1 MIKVEV
7 KASKKYDILIDGGLL
22 DRIGKL
28 SAPFMKT
35 KKCVVVTDSNVA
47 PLYLEMVK
55 KSLENEGVNVKTFV
69 FPAGEKS
76 KNGNTYLSLLNFMA
90 EEQLCRNDMLFAL
103 GGGVVGDM
111 SGFAAATFLRGIPYI
126 QIPTTILAAVDSSV
140 GGKTAIDLDKGKN
153 LAGAFYQPSLV
164 VCDTDTLK
172 TIDDENYKGS
182 MAEVIKYAIIRD
194 RELFSYLEKGNC
206 DMAKII
212 ETCVSIKSQIVEN
225 DEFDKGE
232 RQLLNF
238 GHTIGHAVE
247 CDANFEIIHG
257 KAVAIGMAKMALCA
271 EKNKLCTKECAEKII
286 SLIEKYNLPTDY
298 DIDKEKLISLML
310 SDKKVMGEKINLI
323 VPREIGNCEIYPVSR
338 ENLSSFLE
346 GGKNEN

>member
-7 KASKKYDILIDGGLL
+7 KASKRYDILIEGGLI
-22 DRIGKL
+22 DKVGKL
-28 SAPFMKT
+28 SSPFMKT
-35 KKCVVVTDSNVA
+35 KTAVIVTDSNVA
-47 PLYLEMVK
+47 PLYLERVK
-55 KSLENEGVNVKTFV
+55 KSLENEGVNVKTFI

-90 EEQLCRNDMLFAL
+90 GEQICRNDMLFAL

-111 SGFAAATFLRGIPYI
+111 TGFAAATFLRGIPYI

-164 VCDTDTLK
+164 ICDTDTLK
-172 TIDDENYKGS
+172 TLDSENYKSGMS
-182 MAEVIKYAIIRD
+182 EVIKYAIIRD
-194 RELFSYLEKGNC
+194 KELFAYLENGEC

-212 ETCVSIKSQIVEN
+212 EICTTIKSQIVER

-238 GHTIGHAVE
+238 GHTIGHAIE
-247 CDANFEIIHG
+247 CAANFEIIHG
-257 KAVAIGMAKMALCA
+257 KAVAIGMAKMAHLA
-271 EKNKLCTKECAEKII
+271 ERNGLCTKMCKEKII
-286 SLIEKYNLPTDY
+286 SLIEKYKLPKSY
-298 DIDKEKLISLML
+298 DIDRENLISLML
-310 SDKKVMGEKINLI
+310 SDKKVMGGEINLI
-323 VPREIGNCEIYPVSR
+323 VPREIGNCEIYPVLR
-338 ENLSSFLE
+338 EKLASFLE
-346 GGKNEN
+346 GEKNEN